1 MAHETKLDPEA
12 QPEYLQRLNPQ
23 QREAV
28 QHFEGPL
35 LVLAGAGS
43 GKTRVLTVR
52 IAHLIDHYGVP
63 PGSILAVTF
72 TNKAAGEMRERIQQL
87 VGEDLEGMWTG
98 TFHSFGA
105 WLMRRHGRQLGYS
118 QRFTILDSDEA
129 LRTAK
134 RVMEKLDIDTE
145 QFRPRAVRAEISDA
159 KNELMTA
166 QQYRASLTESAP
178 PIQEVAAKV
187 FQVYQRSLREQDAMD
202 FEDLLVNPVKL
213 FEQNADLL
221 EQYRDRFPF
230 LLVDEYQDTNRA
242 QYRLVERLARRDR
255 NLMVVGDD
263 DQSIYG
269 WRGADIRNILEFE
282 EDFQGARVVRLEQNY
297 RSTQTILKAANA
309 IIEKNQSR
317 KGKTLRTDNAV
328 GEPIRVVRCQD
339 DQAEA
344 KWISKEIE
352 RRMAEGQ
359 DLDHRDF
366 AVLYRTNAQSRTLEQ
381 AFRRRGLPY
390 QIVGGLRFY
399 ERREIKDVLGYLR
412 LISNDQDISA
422 FQRCVNYPRR
432 GIGQKTR
439 ERILAFADDQGLS
452 PVDAAARAYE
462 ADSIHTRGQESLQEF
477 AGMIDHFFGKASYTP
492 VGQLVDEVVQE
503 AGIIESL
510 EEEKDGEDRADN
522 VRELIAAAAEFDQ
535 ELRDEGKTPG
545 EGDPLTALDLFLQEI
560 ALISDIDTADRE
572 ADAVTL
578 MTLHAA
584 KGLEFPYVF
593 MGGMEKGLFP
603 HSRSFGDMAAMEEE
617 RRLCYVGITR
627 AQQEV
632 IMSWAKRRRQAG
644 TYQDMEASRFLQ
656 EIPQQYLEKVH
667 ASSRGRGSSSRSK
680 GGSGQHPWWQKG
692 ASSSQGTTQ
701 DQPDVEFE
709 PGDLVEHPHFG
720 TGEVKRLFGTGAQ
733 AKALIKFDDVGLK
746 KVHLRYA
753 GLERVIDYSRHPEG
767 PSAQQNR

>member
-1 MAHETKLDPEA
+1 MANETQISEQQ
-12 QPEYLQRLNPQ
+12 QPDYLERLNPQ

-63 PGSILAVTF
+63 PSSILAMTF

-105 WLMRRHGRQLGYS
+105 WLMRRHGPQLGYS
-118 QRFTILDSDEA
+118 QRFTILDSDES
-129 LRTAK
+129 LREVK
-134 RVMEKLDIDTE
+134 RVMDKLEIDRE
-145 QFRPRAVRAEISDA
+145 QFRPRAVRGEISDA
-159 KNELMTA
+159 KNELVDA
-166 QQYRASLTESAP
+166 EGYRNNLSENAP
-178 PIQEVAAKV
+178 PLQEVAAKV
-187 FQVYQRSLREQDAMD
+187 FQVYQRSLAEQDAMD
-202 FEDLLVNPVKL
+202 FEDLLVNPVQL
-213 FEQNADLL
+213 FEQDPDLL
-221 EQYRDRFPF
+221 EKYRDRFPF

-242 QYRLVERLARRDR
+242 QYRIVERLARRDR

-297 RSTQTILKAANA
+297 RSTQTILDAANA

-317 KGKTLRTDNAV
+317 KGKTLRTDNPT
-328 GEPIRVVRCQD
+328 GDPIRVVRCQD

-344 KWISKEIE
+344 KWIAREID
-352 RRMAEGQ
+352 RRMADHQ
-359 DLDHRDF
+359 NLDHRDF
-366 AVLYRTNAQSRTLEQ
+366 SVLYRTNAQSRTLEQ

-399 ERREIKDVLGYLR
+399 ERREIKDVMGYLR
-412 LISNDQDISA
+412 LISNDQDINA

-439 ERILAFADDQGLS
+439 QRILNFADKQGLS

-462 ADSIHTRGQESLQEF
+462 ADSIHKRGQQSLQEF

-492 VGQLVDEVVQE
+492 VGRLVEEVVEE
-503 AGIIESL
+503 AGIIEAL

-535 ELRDEGKTPG
+535 ELREEGQTPG
-545 EGDPLTALDLFLQEI
+545 EGDPLTALDLFLQEV

-572 ADAVTL
+572 ANAVTL
-578 MTLHAA
+578 MTLHSA

-593 MGGMEKGLFP
+593 MAGMEKGLFP
-603 HSRSFGDMAAMEEE
+603 HSRSFGDMSAMEEE

-627 AQQEV
+627 AEEEL
-632 IMSWAKRRRQAG
+632 IMSWAGRRRQAG

-656 EIPQQYLEKVH
+656 ELPNRCIEKVRTGR
-667 ASSRGRGSSSRSK
+667 RGGFGGSS
-680 GGSGQHPWWQKG
+680 SGQHPWWQKG
-692 ASSSQGTTQ
+692 ASSSGQQ
-701 DQPDVEFE
+701 EEEKPDVEYE

-720 TGEVKRLFGTGAQ
+720 TGEVKRLFGSGAQ
-733 AKALIKFDDVGLK
+733 TKALIEFDDVGLK

-753 GLERVIDYSRHPEG
+753 GLERIIDYSRQPGG
-767 PSAQQNR
+767 PSQQNR